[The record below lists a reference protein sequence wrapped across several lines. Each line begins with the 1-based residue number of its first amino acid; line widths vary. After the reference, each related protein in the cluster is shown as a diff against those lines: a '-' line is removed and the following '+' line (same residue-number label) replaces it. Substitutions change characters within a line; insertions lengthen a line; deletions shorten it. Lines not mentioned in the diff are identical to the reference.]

1 MKVELEKLENHEG
14 VAVKALL
21 DSGVTGLFMD
31 TTFTRE
37 KGFKMERMK
46 NPLLVKNVDG
56 TVNVGGAITHQ
67 VECNM
72 FFKGHVERV
81 RMDVCNLGK
90 TEVILGMP
98 WLAAHNPEIDW
109 EKGEEDEDEE
119 TLRKLVP
126 KRFWRWKKV
135 FGKKES
141 ERMPVQKTWD
151 HVIELKEG
159 FTPRKGKVYSLSR
172 EEREEVQA
180 FVEDQLRKG
189 YIQPSKSPQT
199 SPVHFVAKKDGKR
212 RMVQDYRHIN
222 QWTVKN
228 GYPLPLIADILD
240 GVGKRKVFTKLDL
253 RWGYNNVRIKE
264 GDEWKAAFTTHIGAY
279 EPTVMYFGLTNSPA
293 TFQTMM
299 NDLFQDLINQGDT
312 ATFIDDILV
321 ATDTEEG
328 HDELVEEV
336 LKRLEENNLFVKPE
350 KCKWKVREV
359 EFLGVLI
366 GPKGVEMQKEKV
378 EGVLSWPAPRNVK
391 EVQNS

>member
-1 MKVELEKLENHEG
+1 MKVGLEKLENHKG
-14 VAVKALL
+14 IAVKALL
-21 DSGVTGLFMD
+21 DSRATGLFMD
-31 TTFTRE
+31 TTFARE

-56 TVNVGGAITHQ
+56 TVNVGGAIMHQ
-67 VECNM
+67 VEYNM

-109 EKGEEDEDEE
+109 EKGEVKMMRCSPLCGKKKQEEKKKKVKKLERDEDEE

-141 ERMPVQKTWD
+141 ERMPVRKTWD
-151 HVIELKEG
+151 HAIELKKG

-189 YIQPSKSPQT
+189 YIRPSKSLQT

-222 QWTVKN
+222 
-228 GYPLPLIADILD
+228 
-240 GVGKRKVFTKLDL
+240 
-253 RWGYNNVRIKE
+253 
-264 GDEWKAAFTTHIGAY
+264 
-279 EPTVMYFGLTNSPA
+279 
-293 TFQTMM
+293 
-299 NDLFQDLINQGDT
+299 
-312 ATFIDDILV
+312 
-321 ATDTEEG
+321 
-328 HDELVEEV
+328 
-336 LKRLEENNLFVKPE
+336 
-350 KCKWKVREV
+350 
-359 EFLGVLI
+359 
-366 GPKGVEMQKEKV
+366 
-378 EGVLSWPAPRNVK
+378 
-391 EVQNS
+391 